1 MSATMNDDDKA
12 ANDMVK
18 IELELSSQTV
28 RDLKWL
34 ADLREVESAELAASL
49 LRREIEAE
57 ASMARGEFHRR
68 HLYRS

>member
-1 MSATMNDDDKA
+1 MNDDDKA
-12 ANDMVK
+12 ANDIVK
-18 IELELSSQTV
+18 IELELSSQAV

-57 ASMARGEFHRR
+57 TSMARGEFHRR